1 MMDNN
6 DWDEDALLTIFC
18 VVCLAGILFFVF
30 LGIL

>member
-1 MMDNN
+1 MDDN
-6 DWDEDALLTIFC
+6 DWDADLAVTIFC